1 MAADKIQAGN
11 SGVRGHITLWRVDDK
26 TGLRVPVGEQP
37 NQIQYTWGFIAA
49 NCFGRR
55 RLPDRFDYSISA
67 LYIEYENQN
76 DPEQAVSISSSF
88 SRDVGVAY
96 YNSLVEST
104 DRDFLRIPLTIE
116 PTIGVSSGFESN
128 LPVSQ
133 QGNQL
138 TFFAQTAGIVG
149 AHGKAFNHTVNSKV
163 YAAALVAAPVF
174 SDRTKDVIFA
184 RTVFG
189 ASNQVTKEAS
199 SQIGITW
206 DIAFE

>member
-1 MAADKIQAGN
+1 MAADKILAGN

-26 TGLRVPVGEQP
+26 TGLRLPVGDQP

-55 RLPDRFDYSISA
+55 RQPDRPDYSISA
-67 LYIEYENQN
+67 LYIEYENQT
-76 DPEQAVSISSSF
+76 DPELPISAASSF
-88 SRDVGVAY
+88 SRDVGLPY
-96 YNSLVEST
+96 YNALLDST

-116 PTIGVSSGFESN
+116 PTIGVSSGYEAN
-128 LPVSQ
+128 LPVNQ
-133 QGNQL
+133 QGNKL
-138 TFFAQTAGIVG
+138 TFFAQTTGVVG
-149 AHGKAFNHTVNSKV
+149 ALGRSFSHTVNSKV

-174 SDRTKDVIFA
+174 GDRTKDVIFA
-184 RTVFG
+184 RTVFTP
-189 ASNQVTKEAS
+189 SNQVTKEAS